1 MEQQPNNP
9 TTVSMA
15 HSVPIRPMPEF
26 NPDAELGASV
36 ATRWKNWVADFDMFL
51 LASGVTDPKRQR
63 ALLLY
68 QAGARVR
75 EIFKQLPDTGEDKD
89 YDIAKAKLLAHFEPQ
104 KNRRYEVYRFR
115 KAVQEP
121 RETLDQFHNRLRTLA
136 QTCEFASPDFEL
148 EEQIII
154 GGASSKIRKRALRDP
169 SFNLAAMLLEGRR
182 DEQSTFQAKD
192 IESTSPD
199 SATSTF
205 DEIDALYR
213 PTGCRNC
220 GGSFPHKGLC
230 PAKGKQCR
238 KCGKLNHFQ
247 SVCRSRPIT
256 QPSGSIAQQDS
267 TQNYHSNATRNL
279 IRPLEH
285 YNTGDSDDDYIYGIH
300 SLDKSPRVN
309 VTVGGHSFSTIVDT
323 GATINVIDERTYKTL
338 RAQELDLVSLHL
350 NNISK
355 PLPQNPNKDPKLNDI
370 LERNAKVF
378 DGLGKLKGQTVHL
391 NIDPNANPK
400 AQPQR
405 RIPYH
410 IRNKV
415 KDAIITLEKDDIIER
430 VPEDEPTPW
439 VSPIVAVPKKDGG
452 VRICV
457 DMRQAHEAIKRVRH
471 PIPTVDDTQLQGLIG
486 VKNIADD
493 IIGYGST
500 RKEHD
505 ENLDKC
511 LQRLTTRGLTLN
523 ASKCKLLNPTLEF
536 FGQIFSADGTRP
548 DPQRVVDLQN
558 VATPTTVQEVRSLL
572 GMANYS
578 SQYIPNFATI
588 TAPLRLLTK
597 NDTPFVWTTAHK
609 NAFDNL
615 KAALTSAP
623 CMAYFDIH
631 KETFVVVDASPVGVS
646 AILSQKSS
654 NVANSKV
661 IAYASRALSPVET
674 RYSQTEREALA
685 IVWAV
690 EHFHMFLFGHH
701 FTLNVGFCDYN
712 RTTLTSSTNLVPPTP
727 LIIYHVI
734 LHHHACH
741 TRIAWLKNM
750 STSLNDTAPRA
761 MPLDEIATATRADK
775 TLSTLVTCL
784 RTNKWSTDIL
794 TSFKHIKDELTV
806 TNNGIILRGHR
817 IVIPQALQQRAI
829 DIAHE
834 THLGLTKTK
843 ALIREKIWFP
853 NIDAMVKTTLDRCLT
868 CQALGRPGPPAPIT
882 PTTMPDGPWQTVHVD
897 FYGPLPTGEYLLV
910 VVDRY
915 SRFPEVEIVHSTR
928 ASTVI
933 PKLDKI
939 FAVHGIPTLLK
950 SDNGPPFNGK
960 EYQRYLTALGIKAIF
975 STPKWPQGNAEVE
988 RFMQPLGKSL
998 KAAKLDG
1005 RPWKQ
1010 ELSRFLLHYRTTP
1023 HCTTG
1028 VPPSE
1033 LLFNRQVQGK
1043 LPILQKRNLVNRH
1056 NEARE
1061 KEGERQQ
1068 YNKRY
1073 ADEKR
1078 NVRES
1083 PIKVGDYVLWKQ
1095 ERRNKLTPNFNE
1107 TPHIVISRNNNTV
1120 TARSQ
1125 TGHTITRN
1133 VSHFKPILK
1142 PKIDVQVDDDDDSE
1156 TYDAERTERDRVD
1169 TSNPEPRRS
1178 TRNVRQPE
1186 RYGEGIP
1193 SSVIR

>member
-1 MEQQPNNP
+1 
-9 TTVSMA
+9 
-15 HSVPIRPMPEF
+15 
-26 NPDAELGASV
+26 
-36 ATRWKNWVADFDMFL
+36 
-51 LASGVTDPKRQR
+51 
-63 ALLLY
+63 
-68 QAGARVR
+68 
-75 EIFKQLPDTGEDKD
+75 
-89 YDIAKAKLLAHFEPQ
+89 
-104 KNRRYEVYRFR
+104 
-115 KAVQEP
+115 
-121 RETLDQFHNRLRTLA
+121 
-136 QTCEFASPDFEL
+136 
-148 EEQIII
+148 
-154 GGASSKIRKRALRDP
+154 
-169 SFNLAAMLLEGRR
+169 
-182 DEQSTFQAKD
+182 
-192 IESTSPD
+192 
-199 SATSTF
+199 
-205 DEIDALYR
+205 
-213 PTGCRNC
+213 
-220 GGSFPHKGLC
+220 
-230 PAKGKQCR
+230 
-238 KCGKLNHFQ
+238 
-247 SVCRSRPIT
+247 
-256 QPSGSIAQQDS
+256 
-267 TQNYHSNATRNL
+267 
-279 IRPLEH
+279 
-285 YNTGDSDDDYIYGIH
+285 
-300 SLDKSPRVN
+300 
-309 VTVGGHSFSTIVDT
+309 
-323 GATINVIDERTYKTL
+323 
-338 RAQELDLVSLHL
+338 
-350 NNISK
+350 
-355 PLPQNPNKDPKLNDI
+355 
-370 LERNAKVF
+370 
-378 DGLGKLKGQTVHL
+378 
-391 NIDPNANPK
+391 
-400 AQPQR
+400 
-405 RIPYH
+405 
-410 IRNKV
+410 
-415 KDAIITLEKDDIIER
+415 
-430 VPEDEPTPW
+430 
-439 VSPIVAVPKKDGG
+439 
-452 VRICV
+452 
-457 DMRQAHEAIKRVRH
+457 
-471 PIPTVDDTQLQGLIG
+471 
-486 VKNIADD
+486 
-493 IIGYGST
+493 
-500 RKEHD
+500 
-505 ENLDKC
+505 
-511 LQRLTTRGLTLN
+511 
-523 ASKCKLLNPTLEF
+523 
-536 FGQIFSADGTRP
+536 
-548 DPQRVVDLQN
+548 
-558 VATPTTVQEVRSLL
+558 
-572 GMANYS
+572 MANYS

-597 NDTPFVWTTAHK
+597 NDTPFVWTTVHK

-646 AILSQKSS
+646 AILSQKSP

-701 FTLNVGFCDYN
+701 FTLVTDHK
-712 RTTLTSSTNLVPPTP
+712 P
-727 LIIYHVI
+727 LEIIYGTTRSKPSACIERWVLRLQPYHFNVI
-734 LHHHACH
+734 YKPGATNPADYLSRHPASP
-741 TRIAWLKNM
+741 RM
-750 STSLNDTAPRA
+750 SHPDRMAEEYVNFIERHTAPRA
-761 MPLDEIATATRADK
+761 MPLDEIATATCTDK

-817 IVIPQALQQRAI
+817 IVLSQALQQRAI

-882 PTTMPDGPWQTVHVD
+882 PTTMSDGPWQTVHVD

-950 SDNGPPFNGK
+950 SDNGPPFNGE

-975 STPKWPQGNAEVE
+975 STPKWPQGNTEVE

-1083 PIKVGDYVLWKQ
+1083 PIKVGNYVLWKQ

-1133 VSHFKPILK
+1133 VSHFKPIPK

-1169 TSNPEPRRS
+1169 TNPEPRRL